1 MEEILASIRRIIA
14 DDESTGKPA
23 ARGPE
28 PPAAAPRPPEVR
40 APEPRPAVANSQ
52 ADVDGLFA
60 TAEEPA
66 EDVLELTPD
75 MRATAS
81 LRPSIDA
88 AEPRK
93 PEPPAREDAVFDE
106 ADAPPRRPEPEL
118 RPRLVEMPAPQ
129 PETPP
134 ERLLSPATDQA
145 VASAFSGLTHLILQ
159 RDARTLEDLVKEMLR
174 PLLKSWLDD
183 NLPQLVERLVREEIE
198 RVSRERR

>member
-75 MRATAS
+75 MWATAS

-93 PEPPAREDAVFDE
+93 PEPPA
-106 ADAPPRRPEPEL
+106 
-118 RPRLVEMPAPQ
+118 Q
-129 PETPP
+129 
-134 ERLLSPATDQA
+134 
-145 VASAFSGLTHLILQ
+145 
-159 RDARTLEDLVKEMLR
+159 
-174 PLLKSWLDD
+174 
-183 NLPQLVERLVREEIE
+183 
-198 RVSRERR
+198 